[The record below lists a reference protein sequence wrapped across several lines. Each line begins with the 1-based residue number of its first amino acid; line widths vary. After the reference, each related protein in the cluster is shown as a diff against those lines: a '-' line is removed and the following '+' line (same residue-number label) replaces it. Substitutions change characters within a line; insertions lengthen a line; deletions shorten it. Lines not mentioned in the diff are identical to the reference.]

1 MIASSICKDFA
12 MLRRLAGYFPVVA
25 ITGPHQS
32 GKTTL
37 ARAVFADKPYISLE
51 DPAERAFA
59 ATDARGCR

>member
-1 MIASSICKDFA
+1 